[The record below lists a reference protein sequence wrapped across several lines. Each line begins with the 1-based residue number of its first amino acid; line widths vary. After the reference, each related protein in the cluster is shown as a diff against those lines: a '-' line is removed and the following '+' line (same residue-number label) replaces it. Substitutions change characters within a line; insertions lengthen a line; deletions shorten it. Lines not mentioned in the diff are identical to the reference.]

1 MLELAVTPEA
11 LVAFV
16 LAMVRTVAW
25 LATSPPFNAAVLQ
38 PRIRVGVAVALGF
51 LMAAHVPAGEVGLGF
66 GDLLVAT
73 AYQVFV
79 GVSLGFIVRLY
90 FAAFE
95 AAGAVIDFSSGLSI
109 GAVYDPLTGN
119 QNAPVARFYGL
130 FAAVLLFAGGGH
142 LVILSG
148 YLRSFQAAPLG
159 GPSLE
164 QLGSRL
170 IEGLGI
176 FFIAALE
183 IALPIAGVLVVTEIG
198 LALLARAAPQANVLM
213 LGLSIKALVL
223 ILMLTTALSVMPW
236 AVENLADQATR
247 AATGL
252 W

>member
-25 LATSPPFNAAVLQ
+25 LAVSPPFNAAVLQ
-38 PRIRVGVAVALGF
+38 PRIRVGLAVALGF
-51 LMAAHVPAGEVGLGF
+51 LMSVHVPSGEVGLAF

-73 AYQVFV
+73 AYQVFI
-79 GVSLGFIVRLY
+79 GVSLGFVVRLY

-95 AAGAVIDFSSGLSI
+95 AAGAVIDFASGLSI
-109 GAVYDPLTGN
+109 GAVYDPLSGN

-130 FAAVLLFAGGGH
+130 TAAVLLFAGGGH
-142 LVILSG
+142 LIILSG
-148 YLRSFQAAPLG
+148 YLRSFQAAPLS
-159 GPSLE
+159 GPTLD
-164 QLGSRL
+164 QLGFTL
-170 IEGLGI
+170 LQGLGV
-176 FFIAALE
+176 FFVAALE

-198 LALLARAAPQANVLM
+198 LALLARAAPQANILM
-213 LGLSIKALVL
+213 LGLTIKALVL
-223 ILMLTTALSVMPW
+223 ILMLTTAITVLPW

-247 AATGL
+247 AAYGL

>member
-25 LATSPPFNAAVLQ
+25 LTTSPPFNAAVLQ
-38 PRIRVGVAVALGF
+38 PRIRVALAVGLGF
-51 LMAAHVPAGEVGLGF
+51 LMSVHVPTAEIGLGF
-66 GDLLVAT
+66 GDLLIAT
-73 AYQVFV
+73 GYQVFI

-95 AAGAVIDFSSGLSI
+95 SAGALIDFTSGLSI

-119 QNAPVARFYGL
+119 QNAPIARFYGL
-130 FAAVLLFAGGGH
+130 IAAALLFASGGH

-148 YLRSFQAAPLG
+148 YLRSFQAAPLS
-159 GPSLE
+159 GPSLN
-164 QLGSRL
+164 QLGFAL
-170 IEGLGI
+170 LEGLGV
-176 FFIAALE
+176 FFVAALE

-198 LALLARAAPQANVLM
+198 LALLARAAPQANILM
-213 LGLSIKALVL
+213 LGLTAKAFVLVL
-223 ILMLTTALSVMPW
+223 LLTTAISVLPW
-236 AVENLADQATR
+236 AVENLADRATR
-247 AATGL
+247 AAYGL